1 MKHDNKFQFEKKK
14 PKMLTEQTIAPY
26 TRRTKK
32 WNSGKKVI

>member
-1 MKHDNKFQFEKKK
+1 MKHDNKFQFEKK
-14 PKMLTEQTIAPY
+14 PKMLTEQTISPY